1 MREILFRGKCIKRDG
16 WAYGEFHIDEICRAT
31 IEIPRNKH
39 TDKSIPRVS
48 LVSLETVGQY
58 TGITDKNGNK
68 IFEGDIVRRHEEP
81 FNLTDVGV
89 VVYNEAIGSFR
100 LHVENNGTI
109 TQYDFVASD
118 IYHDCYC
125 HVECKATFEVIGNKF
140 KGLKR
145 L

>member
-1 MREILFRGKCIKRDG
+1 MREILFRGKRLDDG
-16 WAYGEFHIDEICRAT
+16 EWVYGFYSNTKGEDGRFHYIQNE
-31 IEIPRNKH
+31 N
-39 TDKSIPRVS
+39 SVV
-48 LVSLETVGQY
+48 LVDPSTVGQY

-109 TQYDFVASD
+109 TRYDFVTSD
-118 IYHDCYC
+118 IYNDGYC

-140 KGLKR
+140 EGLKR